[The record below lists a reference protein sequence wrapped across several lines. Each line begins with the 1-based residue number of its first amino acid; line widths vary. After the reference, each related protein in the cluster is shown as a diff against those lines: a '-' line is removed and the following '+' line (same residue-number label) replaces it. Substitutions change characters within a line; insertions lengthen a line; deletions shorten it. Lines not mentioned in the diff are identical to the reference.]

1 MPTICPSERIAGIVV
16 VEPDVHA
23 DPRGRFVETYR
34 REWFA
39 DGAEMVQANRSEK
52 SAGSLAGLHY
62 HRLQTD
68 YFYALRGRARFGLCD
83 LRRGSATEG
92 ATLVIELTEDED
104 RGLLVPPG
112 VAHGFLAV
120 TDVLVTYLVDRY
132 VVLSK
137 PKRAGWLPDAFNL
150 QKSEDGLE
158 WTDVDSVTKNTLE
171 RVERPVTAFK
181 ARYVRLY
188 LPHGRPFMINE
199 FELYYTGGSPV
210 TVASK

>member
-1 MPTICPSERIAGIVV
+1 MATICPSERIAGVVV

-34 REWFA
+34 REWFG
-39 DGAEMVQANRSEK
+39 DVAEMVQANRSEK

-92 ATLVIELTEDED
+92 ATLVIELSEEED

-120 TDVLVTYLVDRY
+120 TDALVTYLVDHY
-132 VVLSK
+132 YDASDEFGVAWNDPEIGIAWGIEDPVLSARDGAN
-137 PKRAGWLPDAFNL
+137 PRRSEIPSALLPLA
-150 QKSEDGLE
+150 
-158 WTDVDSVTKNTLE
+158 
-171 RVERPVTAFK
+171 PPATA
-181 ARYVRLY
+181 
-188 LPHGRPFMINE
+188 H
-199 FELYYTGGSPV
+199 
-210 TVASK
+210 